1 MKINPRA
8 VSTYNA
14 VSLYNL
20 VCLYSSI
27 LATTLLYNIICSSVV
42 ISPTVKA
49 VQPARKWAE
58 RGSNP
63 QTFAVVIRAA
73 PPITPPALVIVC
85 PMRQTSFRFAK

>member
-49 VQPARKWAE
+49 VQPARKWTE
-58 RGSNP
+58 RDLNP
-63 QTFAVVIRAA
+63 QPHGYKPYALTDCAIRPFWNGYLHR
-73 PPITPPALVIVC
+73 PPFLLNLN
-85 PMRQTSFRFAK
+85 